1 MNPLN
6 IIVKKMT
13 NEDLCAALYVLE
25 RSSVIPPT
33 NRACNYMLRNGLLEQ
48 NGSELKVVYWGETVT
63 IMRQEFESRVW

>member
-13 NEDLCAALYVLE
+13 NEELCAALYVLD
-25 RSSVIPPT
+25 VIPPT
-33 NRACNYMLRNGLLEQ
+33 NRACNYMLKNGLLEQ
-48 NGSELKVVYWGETVT
+48 NGSELKVVDCGETVD